1 MKIGVLTHNY
11 PRYRGDFSGRFVEAL
26 SEELV
31 AQGHQVTILAPWDAA
46 YARTPSD
53 HRVALELYRYAPRAE
68 WHRLGYMRTM
78 RADVALRRMT
88 YLLAPGM
95 FAAGVRAVSAWAGRE
110 RPDVLHAHWALPNGF
125 IGAVAARRHGIP
137 LAVSIPGSDATVA
150 AANPIFRR
158 MARYAFDTAGLITAN
173 SAALRDVAVND
184 LGTDPAKFDL
194 IAYGVDPNALRPDPS
209 GAAEL
214 RAALN
219 IPSDAVVFLA
229 VGRMVYKKGFDR
241 LLRALAL
248 LADGE
253 WQIANSKSVNQ
264 QINESAN
271 QRTMNPQSAIP
282 LRCAPGTIVRNPQ
295 SAVHAVFVGEGDLW
309 AEWQALGRELGLDER
324 VHWVGNVPS
333 DRIGVYYNMADALV
347 MPSVTRPADGLNVT
361 VLDAMSCAKP
371 VVGTNAAG
379 NELAIRDGVN
389 GFLTP
394 EDDDAALAHALAML
408 AGDPDLRTRMGA
420 VGRRMI
426 ESELGWPHLARRYV
440 AHFERMAKNV
450 IRDT

>member
-31 AQGHQVTILAPWDAA
+31 AQGHQVTVLAPWDAA

-53 HRVALELYRYAPRAE
+53 HRVALELYRYAPRAD
-68 WHRLGYMRTM
+68 WHQLGYMRTM

-158 MARYAFDTAGLITAN
+158 MARYAFDTARLITAN
-173 SAALRDVAVND
+173 STALRDVAVND
-184 LGTDPAKFDL
+184 LGADPAKFDL
-194 IAYGVDPNALRPDPS
+194 IAYGVDPNALRPDS
-209 GAAEL
+209 RGAPEL
-214 RAALN
+214 RAALG
-219 IPSDAVVFLA
+219 IPPDAVVFLA

-248 LADGE
+248 LKTEHEKTQQPADNL
-253 WQIANSKSVNQ
+253 QPSTFNLQPA
-264 QINESAN
+264 
-271 QRTMNPQSAIP
+271 
-282 LRCAPGTIVRNPQ
+282 
-295 SAVHAVFVGEGDLW
+295 HAVFIGEGDLW
-309 AEWQALGRELGLDER
+309 AEWQALGRELGLGER
-324 VHWVGNVPS
+324 LHWVGNVPS

-361 VLDAMSCAKP
+361 VLDAMSCARP
-371 VVGTNAAG
+371 VIGTDAAG
-379 NELAIRDGVN
+379 NELAIRDSVN
-389 GFLTP
+389 GLLTP
-394 EDDDAALAHALAML
+394 EGDDAALARALATL
-408 AGDPDLRTRMGA
+408 AGDPDRRARMGA
-420 VGRRMI
+420 EGRRMI
-426 ESELGWPHLARRYV
+426 ERELGWPHLARRYV
-440 AHFERMAKNV
+440 AHFERMTQGVGTVA
-450 IRDT
+450 R

>member
-184 LGTDPAKFDL
+184 LGADPAKFDL

-214 RAALN
+214 RVALN
-219 IPSDAVVFLA
+219 IPADAVVFLA

-241 LLRALAL
+241 LLRALAVL
-248 LADGE
+248 EARSWKLEAG
-253 WQIANSKSVNQ
+253 KSANQ

-271 QRTMNPQSAIP
+271 QRTMNPQSAI
-282 LRCAPGTIVRNPQ
+282 RNPQ
-295 SAVHAVFVGEGDLW
+295 SAIHAVFVGEGDLW
-309 AEWQALGRELGLDER
+309 AEWQALGGELGLGDR

-394 EDDDAALAHALAML
+394 EGDDAALAHALATL
-408 AGDPDLRTRMGA
+408 ASDPDLRARMGA
-420 VGRRMI
+420 EGRRMI

-440 AHFERMAKNV
+440 AHFERMARNV
-450 IRDT
+450 TRDTC

>member
-46 YARTPSD
+46 YARTPTD

-173 SAALRDVAVND
+173 STALRDMAVND
-184 LGTDPAKFDL
+184 LRADPAKFDL

-214 RAALN
+214 RATLN
-219 IPSDAVVFLA
+219 IPADAVVFIG

-241 LLRALAL
+241 LLHALAL
-248 LADGE
+248 LTDGE
-253 WQIANSKSVNQ
+253 SANRRIS
-264 QINESAN
+264 ESAN
-271 QRTMNPQSAIP
+271 QRATNSPFAI
-282 LRCAPGTIVRNPQ
+282 
-295 SAVHAVFVGEGDLW
+295 HAVFVGEGDLW
-309 AEWQALGRELGLDER
+309 AEWQALGGELGLGQR

-333 DRIGVYYNMADALV
+333 DRIGMYYNMADALV

-379 NELAIRDGVN
+379 NELAIRNGVN

-394 EDDDAALAHALAML
+394 EGDDATLAHALAML
-408 AGDPDLRTRMGA
+408 ASDPDLRAKMGA
-420 VGRRMI
+420 EGRCMI

-440 AHFERMAKNV
+440 AHFERMAKGVRNEN
-450 IRDT
+450 

>member
-31 AQGHQVTILAPWDAA
+31 SQGHQVTILAPWDAA

-95 FAAGVRAVSAWAGRE
+95 FAAGVRAVSRWAGSE

-173 SAALRDVAVND
+173 SAALRDVAVNE
-184 LGTDPAKFDL
+184 LGADPAKFDL
-194 IAYGVDPNALRPDPS
+194 IAYGVDPNALRPDS
-209 GAAEL
+209 RGTAEL
-214 RAALN
+214 RASLG
-219 IPSDAVVFLA
+219 IPPDAVVFLA

-248 LADGE
+248 LEAG
-253 WQIANSKSVNQ
+253 KSANQ
-264 QINESAN
+264 QISKSAN
-271 QRTMNPQSAIP
+271 RGTPNSDSAI
-282 LRCAPGTIVRNPQ
+282 RNQQ
-295 SAVHAVFVGEGDLW
+295 STVHAVFVGEGDLW
-309 AEWQALGRELGLDER
+309 SEWQALGRELGLDER
-324 VHWVGNVPS
+324 LHWVGNVPS

-371 VVGTNAAG
+371 VVGANAAG

-394 EDDDAALAHALAML
+394 EGDDAALAHALVTL
-408 AGDPDLRTRMGA
+408 AGDIDLRATMGTE
-420 VGRRMI
+420 GRRMI

-450 IRDT
+450 TRDP

>member
-1 MKIGVLTHNY
+1 M
-11 PRYRGDFSGRFVEAL
+11 AL
-26 SEELV
+26 
-31 AQGHQVTILAPWDAA
+31 A
-46 YARTPSD
+46 
-53 HRVALELYRYAPRAE
+53 LYRYAPRAE

-88 YLLAPGM
+88 YLLAPSM

-158 MARYAFDTAGLITAN
+158 MARFAFDTAGLITAN
-173 SAALRDVAVND
+173 STALRDVAVND
-184 LGTDPAKFDL
+184 LGADPAKFDL
-194 IAYGVDPNALRPDPS
+194 IAYGVDPNALRPDPR

-214 RAALN
+214 RATLG
-219 IPSDAVVFLA
+219 IPPDAVVFLA

-241 LLRALAL
+241 LLRALAVL
-248 LADGE
+248 EAGSWKLEAG
-253 WQIANSKSVNQ
+253 
-264 QINESAN
+264 ESAN
-271 QRTMNPQSAIP
+271 QRISESTNHEFAIRHSP
-282 LRCAPGTIVRNPQ
+282 IAI
-295 SAVHAVFVGEGDLW
+295 HAVFVGEGDLW

-389 GFLTP
+389 GFLTL
-394 EDDDAALAHALAML
+394 EGDDAALAHALAML
-408 AGDPDLRTRMGA
+408 AGDPDLRARMGA
-420 VGRRMI
+420 EGRRMI

-440 AHFERMAKNV
+440 AHFERMAKGV
-450 IRDT
+450 GTLGR

>member
-11 PRYRGDFSGRFVEAL
+11 PRYRGDFSGRFIEAL

-31 AQGHQVTILAPWDAA
+31 SQGHQVTILAPWDAA

-53 HRVALELYRYAPRAE
+53 HHVALELYRYAPRAE

-78 RADVALRRMT
+78 RADVALRRLT

-95 FAAGVRAVSAWAGRE
+95 FAAGVRAVSTWAGRE

-125 IGAVAARRHGIP
+125 IGAVAARRHSIP

-173 SAALRDVAVND
+173 STALRDVAVND
-184 LGTDPAKFDL
+184 LGADPAKFDL
-194 IAYGVDPNALRPDPS
+194 IAYGVDPNALRPDPR
-209 GAAEL
+209 GAAEQ
-214 RAALN
+214 RASLG
-219 IPSDAVVFLA
+219 IPPDAVVFLA

-248 LADGE
+248 LANGE
-253 WQIANSKSVNQ
+253 ST
-264 QINESAN
+264 N
-271 QRTMNPQSAIP
+271 QRTMNPQSAI
-282 LRCAPGTIVRNPQ
+282 RNPQ
-295 SAVHAVFVGEGDLW
+295 STVHAVFVGEGDLW
-309 AEWQALGRELGLDER
+309 AEWQALGRKLKLDER
-324 VHWVGNVPS
+324 LHWVGNVPS
-333 DRIGVYYNMADALV
+333 DRIGAYYNMADALV

-394 EDDDAALAHALAML
+394 GDDDAALAHALATL
-408 AGDPDLRTRMGA
+408 AGDTDLRATMGTE
-420 VGRRMI
+420 GRRMI
-426 ESELGWPHLARRYV
+426 ESELGWPHLARRYM
-440 AHFERMAKNV
+440 AHFERIAKNV
-450 IRDT
+450 TRDP

>member
-46 YARTPSD
+46 YARTLSD
-53 HRVALELYRYAPRAE
+53 HRVALELYRYAPRTE

-110 RPDVLHAHWALPNGF
+110 HPDVLHAHWALPNGF

-173 SAALRDVAVND
+173 SVALRDVAVND
-184 LGTDPAKFDL
+184 LGADPAKFDL

-214 RAALN
+214 RASLG
-219 IPSDAVVFLA
+219 IPPDAVVFLA

-241 LLRALAL
+241 LLRALA
-248 LADGE
+248 DGPGG
-253 WQIANSKSVNQ
+253 WQMANSKSANL
-264 QINESAN
+264 QICKSTSHESAICN
-271 QRTMNPQSAIP
+271 LQSAIH
-282 LRCAPGTIVRNPQ
+282 T
-295 SAVHAVFVGEGDLW
+295 VFVGEGDLW
-309 AEWQALGRELGLDER
+309 AEWQALGRELGLDEHL
-324 VHWVGNVPS
+324 HWIGNVPS

-371 VVGTNAAG
+371 VVGANAAG
-379 NELAIRDGVN
+379 NELAIHDGVN

-394 EDDDAALAHALAML
+394 EGDDAALALALATL
-408 AGDPDLRTRMGA
+408 AGDANLRATMGA
-420 VGRRMI
+420 EGRRMI
-426 ESELGWPHLARRYV
+426 EGELGWPHLARRYV
-440 AHFERMAKNV
+440 AHFERMARNV
-450 IRDT
+450 TRDA